1 MNRRHAHQPIDDAA
15 LNLMLSQLRLPT
27 IKALWPQFTA
37 QADREGWPGARLLA
51 ALTEQELAE
60 RSRRRFLRHLH
71 EARLPTA
78 KTLDSFDFSAV
89 PLLSKAHVMAL
100 CAGDRWLDQG
110 ANVLLIGPPGAG
122 KSHLAA
128 AIGLALIEHGF
139 RVLFTRTT
147 DLTQRL
153 QRARREL
160 TLEAAIAKL
169 DKYHLLILDDFA
181 YVTKDQAET
190 SVLFELITARYEQR
204 SLLLTANQPFSKWDT
219 IFPDPT
225 MTLAAVDRLVHRA
238 TIFELNV
245 ESYRRRTAM
254 QHKRAQQRPAAV
266 PPAADPTAAS
276 DPTAAGQGS
285 QGPPVSGPLRNGVQ

>member
-1 MNRRHAHQPIDDAA
+1 MNQPNPNQPLDAA
-15 LNLMLSQLRLPT
+15 TLNLMLGELRLPT

-37 QADREGWPGARLLA
+37 QADREGWPGARLLS
-51 ALTEQELAE
+51 ALTEHEIAD
-60 RSRRRFLRHLH
+60 RARRRLQRHLR
-71 EARLPTA
+71 EAQLPHG
-78 KTLDSFDFSAV
+78 KTLDAFDFSAV
-89 PLLSKAHVMAL
+89 PELSKAHVTAL
-100 CAGDRWLDQG
+100 SAGDRWLDEG
-110 ANVLLIGPPGAG
+110 ANVILVGPPGVG

-128 AIGLALIEHGF
+128 ALGLALIEHGY

-160 TLEAAIAKL
+160 ALEAAIAKL

-204 SLLLTANQPFSKWDT
+204 SLLVTANQPFGQWET
-219 IFPDPT
+219 IFPDPA
-225 MTLAAVDRLVHRA
+225 MTVAAVDRLVHRA

-245 ESYRRRTAM
+245 ESYRRRSALE
-254 QHKRAQQRPAAV
+254 QQRRRRESAPAVASTDPEPSD
-266 PPAADPTAAS
+266 PPA
-276 DPTAAGQGS
+276 GGS
-285 QGPPVSGPLRNGVQ
+285 VAPLRNGGE